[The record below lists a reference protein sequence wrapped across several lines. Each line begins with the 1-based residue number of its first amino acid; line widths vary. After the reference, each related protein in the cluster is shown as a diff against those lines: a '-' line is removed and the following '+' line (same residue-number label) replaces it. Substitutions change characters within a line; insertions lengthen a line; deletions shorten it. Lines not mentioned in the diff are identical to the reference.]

1 MQKVMISVVGAR
13 WLLGVSVPLLAA
25 AGLLVVQA
33 GEPPEKPL
41 QLEAKIEYQGAN
53 GLVQLQWRDMSDNE
67 LGFEVLRSDNNGE
80 FRVISIAAA
89 NATRHRDQV
98 GKYVTGVFA
107 YKVRAF
113 NESGKSEDSNIAS
126 VWF

>member
-1 MQKVMISVVGAR
+1 MSAFSPR
-13 WLLGVSVPLLAA
+13 WFLGISVPLLAA
-25 AGLLVVQA
+25 VGFLAVKA

-67 LGFEVLRSDNNGE
+67 LGFEILRSDNNGE

-89 NATRHRDQV
+89 NATRHKDQV

-113 NESGKSEDSNIAS
+113 NESGKSEDSNVAS

>member
-1 MQKVMISVVGAR
+1 MSVFSPR
-13 WLLGVSVPLLAA
+13 WLLGISVPLLAA
-25 AGLLVVQA
+25 VGFLAVKA

-67 LGFEVLRSDNNGE
+67 LGFEILRSDNNGE

-89 NATRHRDQV
+89 NATRHKDRV

-113 NESGKSEDSNIAS
+113 NESGKSEDSNVAS